1 MRENT
6 TMSSPSVQQ
15 GGASSLLAANL
26 NLKTRINNV
35 TTKVTSSKNNIRT
48 TLINKGVKAS
58 DIPTNPTFA
67 QIIAAINSLNLRVII
82 FSSNVLNYSLTI
94 TPAASIDS
102 QEKIDDITVIFIKSD
117 TTFSFTAKA
126 SGYPDVTGTLT
137 TTSSKNIFVQSINFS
152 EVSSLAG
159 NTNWYRIPTLEK
171 EFSGTVSA
179 GSRSV
184 NRQIVFLRNNDEQ
197 NIYIVNWYYGSYGDR
212 TILIS
217 KYNIVTKV
225 FTQIFTKTI
234 TDSVTTSGFT
244 LGFDDCAYDPKADK
258 LVSVG
263 SYLRSSESVQKFTF
277 YVFSYP
283 YNAYTTKNISV
294 TDTFSSNSGYSTLV
308 MNNLFRYYFVT
319 DSSNSNLCKFNI
331 SSMTMTNEKMS
342 TTNAYNTLLNGYYN
356 IKFAIAGQYYNF
368 DFFNKKDGK
377 VYEFKRYTSSQPNY
391 SYLST
396 VDLNTYA
403 RTLYYKFTDLYS
415 NVEYEYAYAIPWGC
429 LPLIIDDKIRVIV
442 KYRFENLSPI
452 IFSNPFVFD
461 LSKKIFTKIENYGI
475 RIPIQFGT
483 FDLPWYSPI
492 ILGNYFYEI
501 ALEGSNKLKA
511 YSTYIN

>member
-1 MRENT
+1 M
-6 TMSSPSVQQ
+6 
-15 GGASSLLAANL
+15 
-26 NLKTRINNV
+26 
-35 TTKVTSSKNNIRT
+35 
-48 TLINKGVKAS
+48 
-58 DIPTNPTFA
+58 
-67 QIIAAINSLNLRVII
+67 
-82 FSSNVLNYSLTI
+82 
-94 TPAASIDS
+94 
-102 QEKIDDITVIFIKSD
+102 
-117 TTFSFTAKA
+117 
-126 SGYPDVTGTLT
+126 
-137 TTSSKNIFVQSINFS
+137 
-152 EVSSLAG
+152 
-159 NTNWYRIPTLEK
+159 
-171 EFSGTVSA
+171 
-179 GSRSV
+179 
-184 NRQIVFLRNNDEQ
+184 
-197 NIYIVNWYYGSYGDR
+197 
-212 TILIS
+212 
-217 KYNIVTKV
+217 
-225 FTQIFTKTI
+225 
-234 TDSVTTSGFT
+234 
-244 LGFDDCAYDPKADK
+244 
-258 LVSVG
+258 G

-283 YNAYTTKNISV
+283 YNTYTTKNISV

-342 TTNAYNTLLNGYYN
+342 TTDAYNTLLNGYYN

-368 DFFNKKDGK
+368 NFFNKKDGK
-377 VYEFKRYTSSQPNY
+377 IYEFKRYTSGQPNY
-391 SYLST
+391 SSLST

-415 NVEYEYAYAIPWGC
+415 NVEYEYAYTVPWGC

-452 IFSNPFVFD
+452 TFSNPFVFD

-501 ALEGSNKLKA
+501 ALEGANKIKA

>member
-67 QIIAAINSLNLRVII
+67 QIIAAIESLNLRVII
-82 FSSNVLNYSLTI
+82 FSSNVLNYSLTV

-159 NTNWYRIPTLEK
+159 NTNWYRVPMLEK
-171 EFSGTVSA
+171 EFSGTISGTSPNA
-179 GSRSV
+179 V
-184 NRQIVFLRNNDEQ
+184 NRQIVFSRNNDEQ
-197 NIYIVNWYYGSYGDR
+197 NIYIVCWFDANYGTRS
-212 TILIS
+212 ILIS

-225 FTQIFTKTI
+225 FTQIFSASI
-234 TDSVTTSGFT
+234 AGSGDNI
-244 LGFDDCAYDPKADK
+244 GFGNCAYDPNSDK
-258 LVSVG
+258 IASVG
-263 SYLRSSESVQKFTF
+263 SSLISSANTQKFSF
-277 YVFSYP
+277 YIFSYP
-283 YNAYTTKNISV
+283 YNTYTTKNISIS
-294 TDTFSSNSGYSTLV
+294 DSYNSNFGYSTLI
-308 MNNLFRYYFVT
+308 MNNIFRYYFYT
-319 DSSNSNLCKFNI
+319 KNDDANICKFNI
-331 SSMTMTNEKMS
+331 SSLTMTNERMS
-342 TTNAYNTLLNGYYN
+342 TSNAYNTILEGYFN
-356 IKFAIAGQYYNF
+356 IFQAMNATNRNLA
-368 DFFNKKDGK
+368 FFNKKDGK
-377 VYEFKRYTSSQPNY
+377 VYKLKRYTSSQPNY
-391 SYLST
+391 TYINT
-396 VDLNTYA
+396 VDLSTYA
-403 RTLYYKFTDLYS
+403 ETLYYKFTDIYY
-415 NVEYEYAYAIPWGC
+415 NEYEYAYSVPWGS
-429 LPLIIDDKIRVIV
+429 LPLVIDNKIRVIV
-442 KYRFENLSPI
+442 NYKFDEATPQT
-452 IFSNPFVFD
+452 FSNPFVFD
-461 LSKKIFTKIENYGI
+461 LSKKTFIKIENYGI
-475 RIPIQFGT
+475 RKSLGGI
-483 FDLPWYSPI
+483 FDLPLYSPI
-492 ILGNYFYEI
+492 ILGNYLYEI
-501 ALEGSNKLKA
+501 GLEGANKIKA